1 MTDEFESLVAAFH
14 RRWQSP
20 GWAARPALVAQGG
33 VLSYGALA
41 QRVGV
46 LAGGLRA
53 AGILSLIHI

>member
-33 VLSYGALA
+33 VLS
-41 QRVGV
+41 
-46 LAGGLRA
+46 
-53 AGILSLIHI
+53 